1 MNIYL
6 KALLTGKLMPTGKY
20 EPIAEKSPNDGKHYK
35 EVGDSKELKEFQT
48 LDYLVKSESFI
59 KNQANRVRLKKLEK
73 NGKVKK
79 YLKALADNEQS
90 EKLQAMTEE
99 SIVKEYIELK
109 NKVIDYAAEIQR
121 HKQLSIDE
129 NIQFYLNQDPNRMI
143 RYAALDR
150 VLYDEFQDKN
160 PFNAGWQPGFV
171 YPSSDFKAVHS
182 YVNECQAYTGGKNV
196 ECADGTL
203 TIYTKKEKCSA
214 AAWHP
219 KKGMIMQ
226 DFEYTSDAI
235 SRKDI
240 EITEGSVV
248 QVKTRCRGFLN
259 HGIYLRS
266 AHHTPLISIF
276 NYTGLK
282 MYCGVKNSE
291 KDNEQLFELEGLQ
304 PIPYLI
310 FTLYWGKDEIIWYVN
325 NLEVHRV
332 KNTIPKGEKLYL
344 HMYSFQFKDKYTTE
358 GKLEVDWAKIFK
370 IKE

>member
-35 EVGDSKELKEFQT
+35 EVGESQEMKEFKT
-48 LDYLVKSESFI
+48 LDYLVKSENFI
-59 KNQANRVRLKKLEK
+59 KNQANQLRLKKLEK
-73 NGKVKK
+73 DSKVKK

-90 EKLQAMTEE
+90 EKLQAMAEE
-99 SIVKEYIELK
+99 STVKEYVDLK

-121 HKQLSIDE
+121 HKQLSVDE

-171 YPSSDFKAVHS
+171 YPSEDFKAVHS
-182 YVNECQAYTGGKNV
+182 YSNEVQAYVGGKNV
-196 ECADGTL
+196 ECVDGTML
-203 TIYTKKEKCSA
+203 IHTKKEKCKA

-226 DFEYTSDAI
+226 DFEYTSDVV
-235 SRKDI
+235 SRKDL
-240 EITEGSVV
+240 ELTEGSVI
-248 QVKTRCRGFLN
+248 QVKARCRGFLN

-266 AHHTPLISIF
+266 ANHTPFISVF

-282 MYCGVKNSE
+282 MYCGVKNSADE
-291 KDNEQLFELEGLQ
+291 AEQLFELQGLQ

-310 FTLYWGKDEIIWYVN
+310 FTVYWGKDEIVWYVN

-344 HMYSFQFKDKYTTE
+344 TMYSFQFKNKYTTE
-358 GKLEVDWAKIFK
+358 GTLEVDWVKAFK
-370 IKE
+370 VNA